1 MEALK
6 LIKINSKGD
15 LVKSWQ
21 FFLIGQGLY
30 QGETIGIFDAATKD
44 ASMTFQQQHG
54 LQADGIVGNKSFGA
68 AMQLGFSGIID
79 DRTDKSG
86 EDFPP
91 KPSFPPL
98 TGNAQRGKLFGT
110 FTFAS
115 KPVPGNLENI
125 QIKRDWE
132 SKDIKMVSISQLI
145 GIKIKGS
152 DKVQFHRLAA
162 NQLINLWKGWEEAQL
177 LNLVLTW
184 SGSFVPRFI
193 RGSRTVL
200 SNHSF
205 GTAFDINVPWNQL
218 GAVPALVGQKGSVRE
233 LVKIANDY
241 RFYWRGNFTRLDGMH
256 FEVAK
261 LL

>member
-1 MEALK
+1 MEPLK
-6 LIKINSKGD
+6 LIKINSKGE

-30 QGETIGIFDAATKD
+30 QGETTGIFDADTKEATM
-44 ASMTFQQQHG
+44 AFQQKHG
-54 LQADGIVGNKSFGA
+54 LQADGVVGNKSFGA
-68 AMQLGFSGIID
+68 AMQLGFSGIVD

-91 KPSFPPL
+91 KPSFSPL
-98 TGNAQRGKLFGT
+98 TSNDARAALFGK
-110 FTFAS
+110 FSFVS
-115 KPVPGNLENI
+115 KPVPGNPENI
-125 QIKRDWE
+125 LIKGDWE
-132 SKDIKMVSISQLI
+132 SKNIVMVSIPQL
-145 GIKIKGS
+145 KNIKGS

-162 NQLINLWKGWEEAQL
+162 NQLIGLWKDWEDAQL

-184 SGSFVPRFI
+184 AGSFVPRFI
-193 RGSRTVL
+193 RGSRTTL

-205 GTAFDINVPWNQL
+205 GTAFDINVPWNPL

-233 LVKIANDY
+233 LVKIANDNG
-241 RFYWRGNFTRLDGMH
+241 FYWGGHFTRLDGMH